1 MAAICAAAR
10 FPGGEGDTR
19 IRAEGLVCSQTLSAM
34 SAPRSIASK
43 TGGIEKERMT
53 SPRSFT
59 QSLKLRL

>member
-1 MAAICAAAR
+1 MAAIAPPSE

-19 IRAEGLVCSQTLSAM
+19 IRAEGLLCSQTLSAM
-34 SAPRSIASK
+34 SAPRFIANK
-43 TGGIEKERMT
+43 TGGVEKERMT